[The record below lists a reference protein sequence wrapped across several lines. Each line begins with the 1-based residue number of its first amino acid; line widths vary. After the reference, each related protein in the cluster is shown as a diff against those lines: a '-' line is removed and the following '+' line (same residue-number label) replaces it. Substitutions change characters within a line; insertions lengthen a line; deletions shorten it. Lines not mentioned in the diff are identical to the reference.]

1 MEVQDLLDGCHVAV
15 VGFAAPLD
23 ASDALAIG
31 GHFSGQVAQ
40 LLADVAKLRVDLFEL
55 SVDPFESF
63 VDLVESPDL
72 RPP

>member
-1 MEVQDLLDGCHVAV
+1 MVASVASLDV
-15 VGFAAPLD
+15 
-23 ASDALAIG
+23 SDAPAIG
-31 GHFSGQVAQ
+31 GDFTGQVAQ
-40 LLADVAKLRVDLFEL
+40 LLAHVAKLSVDLFEL

>member
-1 MEVQDLLDGCHVAV
+1 MEVQDLLDGCHIAMVAFV
-15 VGFAAPLD
+15 ASLY
-23 ASDALAIG
+23 ASDAPAIG

-40 LLADVAKLRVDLFEL
+40 LLAHVAKLSVDL
-55 SVDPFESF
+55 FESF